1 MEGALP
7 EETTQSVA
15 KSFVEQHRS
24 VLSEIIAN
32 FTQIELNI
40 TDVDNAHA
48 IESNALGT
56 KDILKLDDLE
66 VNDGNKQRRKAQVFA
81 SRGFADNYSRR
92 PLHDSPPWST

>member
-15 KSFVEQHRS
+15 KSFVEQHRL
-24 VLSEIIAN
+24 VPSEIIAN
-32 FTQIELNI
+32 FAQIELNI
-40 TDVDNAHA
+40 TVVNNAHT
-48 IESNALGT
+48 IESITLGT

-66 VNDGNKQRRKAQVFA
+66 VNDGNKQWRKAQLFA
-81 SRGFADNYSRR
+81 LKGFADNYSRR